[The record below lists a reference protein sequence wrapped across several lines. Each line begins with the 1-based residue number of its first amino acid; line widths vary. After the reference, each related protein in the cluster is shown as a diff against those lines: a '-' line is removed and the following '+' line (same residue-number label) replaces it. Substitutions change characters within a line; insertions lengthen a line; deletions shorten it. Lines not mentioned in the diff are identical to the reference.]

1 MMPKR
6 ASSTTIG
13 MRMSSSTGVNTMMG
27 PSQTD
32 DSFGDENSDMDNNE
46 NFKRRASTAAASP
59 ADRLANKESQ
69 RVFKLRL
76 LVLTALI
83 LVTVTVTLILWFT
96 TTRAE
101 EEDFHTNFKGAATK
115 LIESFEEIV
124 AQKLNAIG
132 GFGVSLTSY
141 AMDQKRQQQQQQHQ
155 GERSTTTTFTTTFD
169 DHNNTY
175 TNATTPQRPAPA
187 EEVWPF
193 VTAPNFQPLAQT
205 ARSLSDALFLNVVP
219 IVQPDQKDQW
229 NQYAQDNKWW
239 IAQGAKYQNEVGLDL
254 IKMIIDIEG
263 DNLKF
268 DGTGSHDFD
277 MAAAEPNLPFPAMT
291 FTDSAADEIWFYHE
305 DPWYAAKDPGIDT
318 MFPMWQSSPLIVP
331 PSGEMTVNFNM
342 AHLPWYA
349 SHLKQ
354 AVQTSQTTIGGM
366 LMAPPGNVTTDHLNT
381 AFFSFILSYAAG
393 ELVPY
398 LGDPFSSVFVPI
410 FDSFGQDKK
419 TVGAIY
425 TVIQWASY
433 FKDVLPA
440 SSPPVRVVL
449 ENSCEGPFTFL
460 VSEETVQ
467 PVGQGDFHD
476 DKYTHLGR
484 KGDFDNLSKKLKTGS
499 IPLNEEICKYTM
511 TVYPTEEFE
520 NTYTSSM
527 PAIITLAVGVAFLAA
542 FLLFWVYNRMVDQR
556 QTLVMDTAEN
566 TTAIVSSLFPAQIK
580 DRLMNEYKT
589 SNHGTGSSNNFSS
602 SGALKLT
609 THTPGGGGTPI
620 EKPLA
625 DLFLETT
632 LVFADVSGFS
642 GWSSVREP
650 SQVFRLLE
658 TLYMAFDEI
667 AERRRVFK
675 VETVGDCYVA
685 VAGLPEPRADHAV
698 AIARFSH
705 EIISTMHILVKELEV
720 TLGPD
725 TGELSLRVG
734 IHSGPVTAGVLRG
747 RGARFQLFGA
757 EVNKASRIE
766 TTGLPGRIHCSSE
779 TAELLRK
786 AGKESWLEKRKE
798 RIDVMGL
805 GIMESYWVQLPV
817 DHSARRLKK
826 PTRPE
831 LVVLPGF
838 DPKTSRLIQWN
849 VEVLVS
855 LLRAVVAQRDGPPPK
870 FTGVESSHFDV
881 HNSEA
886 VDTDMPLD
894 ELKEIIALPEF
905 DRESAGC
912 GRDPD
917 TVIIPRKVC
926 MELTHLVSAIAGMY
940 NDNPFHS
947 FDHASHVLMSVTKTI
962 SRIIAPSTVD
972 SFDLKNLHDHTY
984 GITSDPLTHFAVAF
998 SALIHDVDH
1007 AGVANAQL
1015 VKEGQPMAARYN
1027 NKSVAEQNSFNL
1039 GWGVLMEPGH
1049 ANLRRL
1055 LFPTQSDQNRFRQ
1068 LVVNAVMATDIVD
1081 QEMLNL
1087 RNNRWD
1093 KAFSMDS
1100 SQGQAMEQN
1109 ERDRINRK
1117 ATIVIEH
1124 IIQASDVSH
1133 TMQHWH
1139 VYRKWNTK
1147 LFEEMYLAYL
1157 NGRMEKNPADFW
1169 YEGELGFF
1177 DFYIIPLTRKL
1188 KECGVFG
1195 VSSGE
1200 FLNYAL
1206 NNRAEW
1212 MEKGKFVT
1220 AELADLVQ
1228 KKYGEKQIPPA
1239 T

>member
-1 MMPKR
+1 
-6 ASSTTIG
+6 
-13 MRMSSSTGVNTMMG
+13 MMG

-32 DSFGDENSDMDNNE
+32 DSFGDENSDVDSLRNE
-46 NFKRRASTAAASP
+46 NFRRRSGTTNNKHSGNSP
-59 ADRLANKESQ
+59 EDRLANKESQ

-83 LVTVTVTLILWFT
+83 LVTVAVTLLLWFT

-101 EEDFHTNFKGAATK
+101 EEDFQTNFEGAATK

-141 AMDQKRQQQQQQHQ
+141 AMDQKRQQLR
-155 GERSTTTTFTTTFD
+155 EKTTTFTTTFAD
-169 DHNNTY
+169 DNT
-175 TNATTPQRPAPA
+175 TTTTQQEPP
-187 EEVWPF
+187 VWPF

-205 ARSLSDALFLNVVP
+205 ARSLSDALFLCVVP
-219 IVQPDQKDQW
+219 IVEPAQKEQW

-254 IKMIIDIEG
+254 ISMIVDIEG
-263 DNLKF
+263 DNLKY

-277 MAAAEPNLPFPAMT
+277 MAEAEPNLPYRAMT
-291 FTDSAADEIWFYHE
+291 FSDSVADEIWFYHE
-305 DPWYAAKDPGIDT
+305 DPWYAAKDPGVDT

-342 AHLPWYA
+342 AYLPWYA
-349 SHLKQ
+349 DHLKQ

-366 LMAPPGNVTTDHLNT
+366 LMAPRGNVTTDHLNT

-398 LGDPFSSVFVPI
+398 QGDPFSSVFVPI
-410 FDSFGQDKK
+410 FDSFGRDKK

-449 ENSCEGPFTFL
+449 ENSCEGRFTFL
-460 VSEETVQ
+460 VSEEAVL
-467 PVGQGDFHD
+467 PVGQGDFHHA
-476 DKYTHLGR
+476 KYSHLGR
-484 KGDFDNLSKKLKTGS
+484 KGGFDNLSKKLKTGS
-499 IPLNEEICKYTM
+499 IPLNEDICKYTM

-520 NTYTSSM
+520 KTYTSSM
-527 PAIITLAVGVAFLAA
+527 PTIITLAVGVAFLVA
-542 FLLFWVYNRMVDQR
+542 FLLFWIYNRMVDQR

-589 SNHGTGSSNNFSS
+589 SNHQGGTGSNNSTNSN
-602 SGALKLT
+602 GALKLT
-609 THTPGGGGTPI
+609 AHTPGVGGTPI

-658 TLYMAFDEI
+658 TLYMAFDEV

-747 RGARFQLFGA
+747 RGARFQLFGS

-779 TAELLRK
+779 TAELLRQS
-786 AGKESWLEKRKE
+786 GKESWLEKRKE
-798 RIDVMGL
+798 RIDVLGL

-817 DHSARRLKK
+817 DHSGRRLKK
-826 PTRPE
+826 SIRPE
-831 LVVLPGF
+831 MAVVPGF

-849 VEVLVS
+849 VEVLVG
-855 LLRAVVAQRDGPPPK
+855 LLRAVVAQKDGPAPK
-870 FTGVESSHFDV
+870 FTGVESSHFNLQ
-881 HNSEA
+881 NSGA
-886 VDTDMPLD
+886 LATDMPLD
-894 ELKEIIALPEF
+894 EVKEIIALPEF
-905 DRESAGC
+905 ERQNAGC

-917 TVIIPRKVC
+917 TVIIPRNVC
-926 MELTHLVSAIAGMY
+926 MELTHLVSSIAGMY

-1007 AGVANAQL
+1007 AGVTNAQL
-1015 VKEGQPMAARYN
+1015 VKEGKPVAARYD

-1055 LFPTQSDQNRFRQ
+1055 LFPSQSDQNRFRQ
-1068 LVVNAVMATDIVD
+1068 LVVNSVMATDIVD

-1093 KAFSMDS
+1093 KAFNMDA
-1100 SQGQAMEQN
+1100 SQGQTMEQN

-1124 IIQASDVSH
+1124 IIQASDISH

-1147 LFEEMYLAYL
+1147 LFEELYLAYL
-1157 NGRMEKNPADFW
+1157 NGRMEKNPSDFW

-1212 MEKGKFVT
+1212 MEKGKLVT

-1228 KKYGEKQIPPA
+1228 KKYGEKPIPPV